1 MPTMSRDCKKIQN
14 DLTAYLDGEL
24 AGKQSLFV
32 SGHLTTC
39 PSCRQELETLRES
52 LALVLEWKDIEPSA
66 DFDRVFWK
74 KVAGY
79 EEQQSRKPGIFSLVW
94 SLLTANY
101 IATPVA
107 LALLLLITFFQ
118 SKAPQELGLQDKYM
132 IMHADLFLNMDVIDK
147 KEALEN
153 FEVIEVLD
161 ELEQDS
167 VQ

>member
-1 MPTMSRDCKKIQN
+1 MSRDCNKIQN

-39 PSCRQELETLRES
+39 PSCRQELETLRQS
-52 LALVLEWKDIEPSA
+52 LDLVLEWKEIEPSA

-74 KVAGY
+74 KVAAH
-79 EEQQSRKPGIFSLVW
+79 EEQKSRKPGIFSFVW

-118 SKAPQELGLQDKYM
+118 SKTPQELGLQDKYM
-132 IMHADLFLNMDVIDK
+132 IMHADLFLNMDAIDK

>member
-1 MPTMSRDCKKIQN
+1 MSRDCKKIQN

-24 AGKQSLFV
+24 TEKQARLV
-32 SGHLTTC
+32 SGHLKTC
-39 PSCRQELETLRES
+39 PLCRQEIETLRQS
-52 LALVLEWKDIEPSA
+52 LALVLEWKEIEPSA

-74 KVAGY
+74 KVAAY
-79 EEQQSRKPGIFSLVW
+79 EERQSRKPGIFSLAW

-118 SKAPQELGLQDKYM
+118 SKTPQELGLQDKYM
-132 IMHADLFLNMDVIDK
+132 IMHTDLFLNMDVIDK

>member
-1 MPTMSRDCKKIQN
+1 MLTMSRDCKKIQK

-24 AGKQSLFV
+24 VEQQALVV
-32 SGHLTTC
+32 SGHLAAC
-39 PSCRQELETLRES
+39 ASCRQEIAALHES
-52 LALVLEWKDIEPSA
+52 MALILEWKDIEPSA
-66 DFDRVFWK
+66 TFDRDFWK
-74 KVAGY
+74 RLAAY
-79 EEQQSRKPGIFSLVW
+79 EERKGRKPGIFSLVW

-101 IATPVA
+101 IATPLA
-107 LALLLLITFFQ
+107 FALLLLITFFQ
-118 SKAPQELGLQDKYM
+118 SKTSQELALQEKYM
-132 IMHADLFLNMDVIDK
+132 IMHTDLFLNMDAIDK

>member
-1 MPTMSRDCKKIQN
+1 MNRDCKKVQN

-24 AGKQSLFV
+24 DGKQRLAV
-32 SGHLTTC
+32 SGHLEKC
-39 PSCRQELETLRES
+39 PGCLHEFETLMES
-52 LALVLEWKDIEPSA
+52 MSMALEWKDIRPSA
-66 DFDRVFWK
+66 DFDRVFWQK
-74 KVAGY
+74 LAAMR
-79 EEQQSRKPGIFSLVW
+79 ERQETKPGFFSLVR

-107 LALLLLITFFQ
+107 LALLLLITFVQ
-118 SKAPQELGLQDKYM
+118 SKPSPDASFQDKYM
-132 IMHADLFLNMDVIDK
+132 IMHMDLFLNLDAIDK

-153 FEVIEVLD
+153 FEVIEALD